1 MKKINKLTLLATAMA
16 TLLGTSMVT
25 SAAEKTHD
33 IIIDDFFDIGG
44 MSSVALSPNGKKAL
58 WLENRWDKELD
69 KSQRDLWLLDTESGN
84 SKRLTFT
91 NESESS
97 PQWSPD
103 GQHIYFLGKVKQE
116 AAKAPYNGKTQI
128 FRIAVTGGDM
138 QPMTKEVEG
147 VSGFQLSHDGKSVY
161 FLATKT
167 VKDKDDW
174 ASMRADHS
182 APKYGHGERKTN
194 PLYQLDLQHFKQQL
208 LIDDDKVVWEFE
220 VNEDGSKIARI
231 TTDDNELV
239 RLEGWSDVEIFD
251 TKTKTNNTL
260 ADTQWRDQAPSPYG
274 WLLGLNWQENNNQ
287 LAFRIDFDG
296 HPGKLFIANAK
307 ATEAPSLEVTR
318 SGDVTLNSG
327 DIKWR
332 PNSDEICYR
341 GADHARV
348 KLFCTEIDGDEQGDT
363 RTVINGDMVIGSYS
377 FSQNG
382 KRVAF
387 SHNGLDHFAD
397 MFIADA
403 NRSRAKAERLSNIN
417 PQVESWKLPQISIVS
432 WKAPDGSVVE
442 GILDLP
448 ADYKK
453 SDGPLPLVVQ
463 IHGGPTSATPYALQ
477 HRSYGRSTFTA
488 KGWALL
494 SPNYRGSTGYGDK
507 FLTDLVGKEHDIE
520 VNDIIAGVDHLI
532 SDGIVDGDKMAVMG
546 WSNGGYLTNALIST
560 TERFKAASSGA
571 GVFDQRLQWML
582 EDTPGHVVNFMEG
595 LPWEK
600 PEAYTQGSS
609 LSHVDKIKTPTLIHI
624 GENDQ
629 RVPAG
634 HAQGLYRALKHYLN
648 VPVELIVYPGEGHGL
663 SKYQHRKAKMEWDQ
677 KWFEHY
683 VLDKPFK

>member
-1 MKKINKLTLLATAMA
+1 MGKLSRLSMLAVISSVLASTSSIAA
-16 TLLGTSMVT
+16 TQR
-25 SAAEKTHD
+25 TH
-33 IIIDDFFDIGG
+33 IITTDDFFDIGG
-44 MSSVALSPNGKKAL
+44 MSSVQLSPDGKQAV
-58 WLENRWDKELD
+58 WLESRWDKELD
-69 KSQRDLWLLDTESGN
+69 KSQRDLWLLDTKSRESQ
-84 SKRLTFT
+84 RMTFT

-103 GQHIYFLGKVKQE
+103 GQYIYYLSSIKQE
-116 AAKAPYNGKTQI
+116 KAKAPYNGKKQV
-128 FRIAVTGGDM
+128 FRLSVSSGNS
-138 QPMTKEVEG
+138 QPMTKEIDG
-147 VSGFQLSHDGKSVY
+147 VNGFQLSHDGSSLY

-167 VKDKDDW
+167 VKDKDEW
-174 ASMRADHS
+174 ASMRASHS

-194 PLYQLDLQHFKQQL
+194 PLYQLDLQHFKQEL
-208 LIDDDKVVWEFE
+208 LLDDDKVVWEFK
-220 VNEDGSKIARI
+220 VNNDGSKIARI

-239 RLEGWSDVEIFD
+239 RLEGWSDIEVFD
-251 TKTKTNNTL
+251 TATQTNSIL
-260 ADTQWRDQAPSPYG
+260 ADTQWRDNVPSPYG
-274 WLLGLNWQENNNQ
+274 WLLGLAWQDNNTE

-296 HPGKLFIANAK
+296 HPGKLFIANAT
-307 ATEAPSLEVTR
+307 ASTNPSFELIRE
-318 SGDVTLNSG
+318 GDMTLNSG

-341 GADHARV
+341 GSDHGLV
-348 KLFCTEIDGDEQGDT
+348 KLFCTQVEDGEQGDT
-363 RTVINGDMVIGSYS
+363 RSVIKGDMVIGSYS

-382 KRVAF
+382 KTVAF
-387 SHNGLDHFAD
+387 SHNGLDHFSD

-403 NRSRAKAERLSNIN
+403 NRKRTKAKRLSNIN
-417 PQVESWKLPQISIVS
+417 PQVDSWLLPQISVVK
-432 WKAPDGSVVE
+432 WTAPDGAVVE

-448 ADYKK
+448 AGYKK
-453 SDGPLPLVVQ
+453 EDGPLPLIVQ

-488 KGWALL
+488 NGWALL

-507 FLTDLVGKEHDIE
+507 FLTDLVGQEHVIE
-520 VNDIIAGVDHLI
+520 VNDIMAGVDYLI
-532 SDGIVDGDKMAVMG
+532 QAGIADGDKMAVMG

-560 TERFKAASSGA
+560 NTRFKAASSGA

-600 PEAYTQGSS
+600 PDAYTHGSS
-609 LSHVDKIKTPTLIHI
+609 LTHADKIKTPTLIHI

-629 RVPAG
+629 RVPVG

-677 KWFEHY
+677 KWFNHY
-683 VLDKPFK
+683 VLGKVID